1 MAIQDSFN
9 LSKATTSQA
18 YAYKCWY
25 NYNYCGNT
33 MKISSKDMGEITQTW
48 NGELKNWRATASN
61 DENAYEIE
69 DDDYSTAKLNGKE
82 SAKDKT
88 GYDGGKGGMI
98 ARGAVDLASGV
109 AGTLA
114 ATIGNKV
121 ANKIAGKVVKVVAGK
136 AAGEASKK
144 LVGEA
149 AKNIAEKTV
158 SKSATEAAKKAAT
171 EAATKAGEKAAE
183 AGVAGFVGKAA
194 EKAAAKAA
202 EKAAEKGAEKGAE
215 AGAKAAEKVTK
226 AGKKIGWIITAPLAL
241 ATGTAYMAKKPNKD
255 EKEACDELQN
265 TMQDAQASLAAAQD
279 DMSSAGDEIV
289 DLSDEAQAYNEDAN
303 DEIEDKKTEYDMY
316 KASYDALMEK
326 VNNGEAL
333 TEDEKALMKE
343 LVPMMQQLGVDIGD
357 LSDETTDNVSEI
369 YDEMGTYQDTYD
381 NAAST
386 MGEVEGATDYA
397 ESFDEATRIMCYVE
411 AGSQTLNT
419 ASGGKAA
426 LQAGKFA
433 ASGGIF
439 TAWAWAFAA
448 AGAAG
453 AAMSG
458 VGAAQQYQWA
468 GDVGTEIHM
477 RRDTQDLNATTTD
490 MYDENIDAYAG
501 QMEGVEDLELE
512 IPEDM
517 SDPEGMSEQLG
528 EESSAV
534 LGQNTTPDGTTG
546 AVVTGGT
553 NTSATTTTSTN
564 TPDDKDKDKNK
575 A

>member
-25 NYNYCGNT
+25 NYNYGGNT

-98 ARGAVDLASGV
+98 ANGVGDVVASGF
-109 AGTLA
+109 A
-114 ATIGNKV
+114 AVG
-121 ANKIAGKVVKVVAGK
+121 GKVV
-136 AAGEASKK
+136 
-144 LVGEA
+144 
-149 AKNIAEKTV
+149 AKGM
-158 SKSATEAAKKAAT
+158 AKIGLGYKDTLGGHAAT
-171 EAATKAGEKAAE
+171 EDAGKGKLSDIATVIMASA
-183 AGVAGFVGKAA
+183 V
-194 EKAAAKAA
+194 AAKYYIA
-202 EKAAEKGAEKGAE
+202 
-215 AGAKAAEKVTK
+215 
-226 AGKKIGWIITAPLAL
+226 
-241 ATGTAYMAKKPNKD
+241 KPNKVQ
-255 EKEACDELQN
+255 KEACDELQN
-265 TMQDAQASLAAAQD
+265 TMQDAKASLAAAQD

-289 DLSDEAQAYNEDAN
+289 DLSDQAQAYNEDAN

-326 VNNGEAL
+326 VNSGESL

-357 LSDETTDNVSEI
+357 LSDETTDNVGEI

-386 MGEVEGATDYA
+386 MGEVEGVTDYA
-397 ESFDEATRIMCYVE
+397 ESFDSTTRAMCYVE
-411 AGSQTLNT
+411 AGAQTVNGISAGL
-419 ASGGKAA
+419 AAARLAGKAFV
-426 LQAGKFA
+426 G
-433 ASGGIF
+433 
-439 TAWAWAFAA
+439 WAFAA
-448 AGAAG
+448 IGAA
-453 AAMSG
+453 AAASSG
-458 VGAAQQYQWA
+458 IAATQQFNWA
-468 GDVGTEIHM
+468 GKVGDEINA
-477 RRDTQDLNATTTD
+477 RKETQDINATTTD

-534 LGQNTTPDGTTG
+534 LTQNTTPDGTTG
-546 AVVTGGT
+546 AVVIGGT

>member
-25 NYNYCGNT
+25 NYNYGGNT

-98 ARGAVDLASGV
+98 ANSVGDAALSVAGAVTGKIV
-109 AGTLA
+109 
-114 ATIGNKV
+114 GN
-121 ANKIAGKVVKVVAGK
+121 AAGK
-136 AAGEASKK
+136 ALNSAGAC
-144 LVGEA
+144 VVNNG
-149 AKNIAEKTV
+149 
-158 SKSATEAAKKAAT
+158 
-171 EAATKAGEKAAE
+171 
-183 AGVAGFVGKAA
+183 GKAA
-194 EKAAAKAA
+194 IQSGGKTVNLSDIATVVMASAVAAKYYIA
-202 EKAAEKGAEKGAE
+202 
-215 AGAKAAEKVTK
+215 
-226 AGKKIGWIITAPLAL
+226 
-241 ATGTAYMAKKPNKD
+241 KPNKD
-255 EKEACDELQN
+255 QKEACDELQN

-316 KASYDALMEK
+316 KASYDALIEK
-326 VNNGEAL
+326 VNSGESL
-333 TEDEKALMKE
+333 TEDEKALMQE

-357 LSDETTDNVSEI
+357 LSNETTDNVGEI

-386 MGEVEGATDYA
+386 MGEVEGVTDYA
-397 ESFDEATRIMCYVE
+397 ESFDGATRTSCYVE
-411 AGSQTLNT
+411 AGAQTVNATSAGL
-419 ASGGKAA
+419 AAARLAGKAFV
-426 LQAGKFA
+426 G
-433 ASGGIF
+433 
-439 TAWAWAFAA
+439 WAFAA
-448 AGAAG
+448 IGVAA
-453 AAMSG
+453 AASSG
-458 VGAAQQYQWA
+458 VAAAQQFKWA
-468 GDVGTEIHM
+468 GDVGTEIGL
-477 RRDTQDLNATTTD
+477 RKETQDLNSTTTD
-490 MYDENIDAYAG
+490 MYDENIDIYAG

-517 SDPEGMSEQLG
+517 EDPEGMSEQLG

-534 LGQNTTPDGTTG
+534 LAQNTTPDGTTG

>member
-25 NYNYCGNT
+25 NYNYGGNT

-98 ARGAVDLASGV
+98 ANSVGDAALSVAGAVTGKIV
-109 AGTLA
+109 
-114 ATIGNKV
+114 GN
-121 ANKIAGKVVKVVAGK
+121 
-136 AAGEASKK
+136 AAGRILNSAGACVVNSGGQAAIQSSGKTIKLSDIATVVMASA
-144 LVGEA
+144 VA
-149 AKNIAEKTV
+149 AKYYIA
-158 SKSATEAAKKAAT
+158 
-171 EAATKAGEKAAE
+171 
-183 AGVAGFVGKAA
+183 
-194 EKAAAKAA
+194 
-202 EKAAEKGAEKGAE
+202 
-215 AGAKAAEKVTK
+215 
-226 AGKKIGWIITAPLAL
+226 
-241 ATGTAYMAKKPNKD
+241 KPNKVQ
-255 EKEACDELQN
+255 KEACDELQN

-279 DMSSAGDEIV
+279 DMTTAGDEIV

-316 KASYDALMEK
+316 KVSYDALMEK
-326 VNNGEAL
+326 VNSGESL

-357 LSDETTDNVSEI
+357 LSDETTDNVGEI

-386 MGEVEGATDYA
+386 MGEVEGVTDYA
-397 ESFDEATRIMCYVE
+397 ESFDGATRTSCYVE
-411 AGSQTLNT
+411 AGAQTVNGISAGSAAARLV
-419 ASGGKAA
+419 GKTFV
-426 LQAGKFA
+426 G
-433 ASGGIF
+433 
-439 TAWAWAFAA
+439 WAFAA
-448 AGAAG
+448 MGFAA
-453 AAMSG
+453 AASSG
-458 VGAAQQYQWA
+458 IAAKEQFDWA
-468 GDVGTEIHM
+468 GKVGNEINA
-477 RRDTQDLNATTTD
+477 RKETQDLNTTTTD
-490 MYDENIDAYAG
+490 MYDENIDIYAG

-512 IPEDM
+512 IPEGM
-517 SDPEGMSEQLG
+517 EDPEGMSEQLG

-534 LGQNTTPDGTTG
+534 LAQNTTPDGTTG
-546 AVVTGGT
+546 AAGTGGT

>member
-25 NYNYCGNT
+25 NYNYGGNT

-98 ARGAVDLASGV
+98 ANSVGDAALSVAGAVTGKIV
-109 AGTLA
+109 
-114 ATIGNKV
+114 GN
-121 ANKIAGKVVKVVAGK
+121 AAGK
-136 AAGEASKK
+136 ALNSAGAC
-144 LVGEA
+144 VVNNG
-149 AKNIAEKTV
+149 
-158 SKSATEAAKKAAT
+158 
-171 EAATKAGEKAAE
+171 
-183 AGVAGFVGKAA
+183 GKAA
-194 EKAAAKAA
+194 IQSGGKTVNLSDIATVVMASAVAAKYYIA
-202 EKAAEKGAEKGAE
+202 
-215 AGAKAAEKVTK
+215 
-226 AGKKIGWIITAPLAL
+226 
-241 ATGTAYMAKKPNKD
+241 KPNKD
-255 EKEACDELQN
+255 QKEACDELQN

-316 KASYDALMEK
+316 KASYDALIEK
-326 VNNGEAL
+326 VNSGESL
-333 TEDEKALMKE
+333 TEDEKALMQE

-357 LSDETTDNVSEI
+357 LSNETTDNVGEI

-386 MGEVEGATDYA
+386 MGEVEGVTDYA
-397 ESFDEATRIMCYVE
+397 ESFDGATRTSCYVE
-411 AGSQTLNT
+411 AGAQTVNATSAGL
-419 ASGGKAA
+419 AAARLAGKAFV
-426 LQAGKFA
+426 G
-433 ASGGIF
+433 
-439 TAWAWAFAA
+439 WAFAA
-448 AGAAG
+448 IGVAA
-453 AAMSG
+453 AASSG
-458 VGAAQQYQWA
+458 VAAAQQFKWA
-468 GDVGTEIHM
+468 GDVGTEIGL
-477 RRDTQDLNATTTD
+477 RKETQDINATTTD
-490 MYDENIDAYAG
+490 MYDENIDIYAG

-517 SDPEGMSEQLG
+517 EDPEGMSEQLG

-534 LGQNTTPDGTTG
+534 LAQNTTPDGTTG

-564 TPDDKDKDKNK
+564 APDDKDKDKNTNK

>member
-25 NYNYCGNT
+25 NYNYGGNT

-98 ARGAVDLASGV
+98 ARGVTDTALSATG
-109 AGTLA
+109 
-114 ATIGNKV
+114 ATISYIGVNVIGTKASQTV
-121 ANKIAGKVVKVVAGK
+121 ANGLGNMM
-136 AAGEASKK
+136 G
-144 LVGEA
+144 
-149 AKNIAEKTV
+149 
-158 SKSATEAAKKAAT
+158 KKAAS
-171 EAATKAGEKAAE
+171 KAVDKLGEGGLAE
-183 AGVAGFVGKAA
+183 SQGKTGTFIVA
-194 EKAAAKAA
+194 
-202 EKAAEKGAEKGAE
+202 
-215 AGAKAAEKVTK
+215 
-226 AGKKIGWIITAPLAL
+226 APLSL
-241 ATGTAYMAKKPNKD
+241 AVGTAYMAKKPNKD
-255 EKEACDELQN
+255 QKEACDELQN
-265 TMQDAQASLAAAQD
+265 TMQDAQASLAAAQE

-357 LSDETTDNVSEI
+357 LSDETTDNVGEI

-386 MGEVEGATDYA
+386 MGEVEGVTDYA
-397 ESFDEATRIMCYVE
+397 ESFDEATRTMCYVE
-411 AGSQTLNT
+411 GAAQTLNA
-419 ASGGKAA
+419 ASGAKAA

-439 TAWAWAFAA
+439 TAWAWGFAA
-448 AGAAG
+448 MGAAG

-458 VGAAQQYQWA
+458 IGTAQQFQWA
-468 GDVGTEIHM
+468 GDVGTEIHA
-477 RRDTQDLNATTTD
+477 RKATQDLNSTTTD
-490 MYDENIDAYAG
+490 MYDENIDIYAG

-517 SDPEGMSEQLG
+517 EDPEGMSEQLG

-534 LGQNTTPDGTTG
+534 LAQNTTPDGTTG

>member
-25 NYNYCGNT
+25 NYNYGGNT

-98 ARGAVDLASGV
+98 ANSVGDFALSVAGAVTGKIVGNAVGRTLNSAGACVVNSGGQAAIQSSGKTVKLSDIATVVMASAV
-109 AGTLA
+109 
-114 ATIGNKV
+114 
-121 ANKIAGKVVKVVAGK
+121 
-136 AAGEASKK
+136 
-144 LVGEA
+144 A
-149 AKNIAEKTV
+149 AKYYIA
-158 SKSATEAAKKAAT
+158 
-171 EAATKAGEKAAE
+171 
-183 AGVAGFVGKAA
+183 
-194 EKAAAKAA
+194 
-202 EKAAEKGAEKGAE
+202 
-215 AGAKAAEKVTK
+215 
-226 AGKKIGWIITAPLAL
+226 
-241 ATGTAYMAKKPNKD
+241 KPNK
-255 EKEACDELQN
+255 EQKEACDELQN
-265 TMQDAQASLAAAQD
+265 TMQDAKASLAAAQD
-279 DMSSAGDEIV
+279 DMTTAGDEIV

-326 VNNGEAL
+326 VNSGESL

-343 LVPMMQQLGVDIGD
+343 LVPIMQQLGVDIGD
-357 LSDETTDNVSEI
+357 LSDETTDNVGEI
-369 YDEMGTYQDTYD
+369 YDEMGTYQDVYD

-386 MGEVEGATDYA
+386 MGEVEGVTDYA
-397 ESFDEATRIMCYVE
+397 ESFDGATRAMCYVE
-411 AGSQTLNT
+411 AGAQTVNGISAGL
-419 ASGGKAA
+419 AAARLAGKAFV
-426 LQAGKFA
+426 G
-433 ASGGIF
+433 
-439 TAWAWAFAA
+439 WAFAA
-448 AGAAG
+448 IGAA
-453 AAMSG
+453 AAASSG
-458 VGAAQQYQWA
+458 IAAKEQFDWA
-468 GDVGTEIHM
+468 GKVGNEINA
-477 RRDTQDLNATTTD
+477 RKETQDLNATTIS

-517 SDPEGMSEQLG
+517 EDPEGMSEQLG

-534 LGQNTTPDGTTG
+534 LAQTTPPEGTTG
-546 AVVTGGT
+546 AAGTGGT
-553 NTSATTTTSTN
+553 NTSTPTTNSTN
-564 TPDDKDKDKNK
+564 NPDDKDKDKNK

>member
-25 NYNYCGNT
+25 NYNYGGNT

-98 ARGAVDLASGV
+98 ANSVGDFALSVAGAVTGKIVGNAVGRTLNSAGACVVNSGGQAAIQSSGKTVKLSDIATVVMASAV
-109 AGTLA
+109 
-114 ATIGNKV
+114 
-121 ANKIAGKVVKVVAGK
+121 
-136 AAGEASKK
+136 
-144 LVGEA
+144 A
-149 AKNIAEKTV
+149 AKYYIA
-158 SKSATEAAKKAAT
+158 
-171 EAATKAGEKAAE
+171 
-183 AGVAGFVGKAA
+183 
-194 EKAAAKAA
+194 
-202 EKAAEKGAEKGAE
+202 
-215 AGAKAAEKVTK
+215 
-226 AGKKIGWIITAPLAL
+226 
-241 ATGTAYMAKKPNKD
+241 KPNK
-255 EKEACDELQN
+255 EQKEACDELQN
-265 TMQDAQASLAAAQD
+265 TMQDAKASLAAAQD
-279 DMSSAGDEIV
+279 DMTTAGDEIV

-326 VNNGEAL
+326 VNSGESL

-343 LVPMMQQLGVDIGD
+343 LVPIMQQLGVDIGD
-357 LSDETTDNVSEI
+357 LSDETTDNVGEI
-369 YDEMGTYQDTYD
+369 YDEMGTYQDVYD

-386 MGEVEGATDYA
+386 MGEVEGVTDYA
-397 ESFDEATRIMCYVE
+397 ESFDGATRAMCYVE
-411 AGSQTLNT
+411 AGAQTVNGISAGL
-419 ASGGKAA
+419 AAARLAGKAFV
-426 LQAGKFA
+426 G
-433 ASGGIF
+433 
-439 TAWAWAFAA
+439 WAFAA
-448 AGAAG
+448 IGAA
-453 AAMSG
+453 AAASSG
-458 VGAAQQYQWA
+458 IAAKEQFNWA
-468 GDVGTEIHM
+468 GKVGDEINA
-477 RRDTQDLNATTTD
+477 RKETQDLNATTIS

-534 LGQNTTPDGTTG
+534 LAQTTPPEGTTG
-546 AVVTGGT
+546 AAGTGGT
-553 NTSATTTTSTN
+553 NTSTPTTNFTN
-564 TPDDKDKDKNK
+564 NPDDKDKDKNK

>member
-25 NYNYCGNT
+25 NYNYGGNT

-98 ARGAVDLASGV
+98 ARGVTDA
-109 AGTLA
+109 TLA
-114 ATIGNKV
+114 A
-121 ANKIAGKVVKVVAGK
+121 ANVVVTPVVKK
-136 AAGEASKK
+136 A
-144 LVGEA
+144 V
-149 AKNIAEKTV
+149 T
-158 SKSATEAAKKAAT
+158 KAAT
-171 EAATKAGEKAAE
+171 EMSKKGLNKMTAKS
-183 AGVAGFVGKAA
+183 A
-194 EKAAAKAA
+194 EKAAKKGV
-202 EKAAEKGAEKGAE
+202 EKSQEQLAKGA
-215 AGAKAAEKVTK
+215 
-226 AGKKIGWIITAPLAL
+226 GKSIGCIVGCTLGF

-289 DLSDEAQAYNEDAN
+289 SLSDEAQAYNEDAN
-303 DEIEDKKTEYDMY
+303 SEIEDKKTEYDMY

-326 VNNGEAL
+326 VNSGESL

-357 LSDETTDNVSEI
+357 LSDETTDSVGEI

-386 MGEVEGATDYA
+386 MGEVEGVTDYA
-397 ESFDEATRIMCYVE
+397 ESFDSTTRTMCYVE
-411 AGSQTLNT
+411 AGSQTLN
-419 ASGGKAA
+419 
-426 LQAGKFA
+426 A
-433 ASGGIF
+433 ASSAKSSYEAFALASSGSWAFGA
-439 TAWAWAFAA
+439 TAWAYAFGVM
-448 AGAAG
+448 GASG

-458 VGAAQQYQWA
+458 VGAKQQFDWA
-468 GDVGTEIHM
+468 GDVGNEINA
-477 RRDTQDLNATTTD
+477 RKETQDLNATTIS

-517 SDPEGMSEQLG
+517 EDPEGMSEQLG
-528 EESSAV
+528 EESGAV
-534 LGQNTTPDGTTG
+534 LAQNTTSDGTTG

-553 NTSATTTTSTN
+553 NTFATTTSTKA
-564 TPDDKDKDKNK
+564 PDDKDKDKNK

>member
-25 NYNYCGNT
+25 NYNYGGNT

-98 ARGAVDLASGV
+98 ARGVVDTALGA
-109 AGTLA
+109 AG
-114 ATIGNKV
+114 ATISYIGVNVLGKSASQSV
-121 ANKIAGKVVKVVAGK
+121 ANGLG
-136 AAGEASKK
+136 
-144 LVGEA
+144 
-149 AKNIAEKTV
+149 NIM
-158 SKSATEAAKKAAT
+158 
-171 EAATKAGEKAAE
+171 GEKAASKAVDKLGE
-183 AGVAGFVGKAA
+183 GGLAQSQGKTGVF
-194 EKAAAKAA
+194 
-202 EKAAEKGAEKGAE
+202 
-215 AGAKAAEKVTK
+215 
-226 AGKKIGWIITAPLAL
+226 IIAAPLSL
-241 ATGTAYMAKKPNKD
+241 AVGTAYMAKKPNKD

-265 TMQDAQASLAAAQD
+265 TMKDAQASLAAAQD
-279 DMSSAGDEIV
+279 DMSTAGDEIV
-289 DLSDEAQAYNEDAN
+289 DLSDQAQVYNEDAN
-303 DEIEDKKTEYDMY
+303 GEIEDRKTEYDMY

-326 VNNGEAL
+326 VKSGESL
-333 TEDEKALMKE
+333 TEDEKALLKE
-343 LVPMMQQLGVDIGD
+343 LVPLLQQLGIDIGD
-357 LSDETTDNVSEI
+357 LSAETTEAVGEI
-369 YDEMGTYQDTYD
+369 YDEMGTYQDVYD

-386 MGEVEGATDYA
+386 MGEVEGVTDYA
-397 ESFDEATRIMCYVE
+397 EGFDEATRTMCYFE
-411 AGSQTLNT
+411 GAAQTLNA
-419 ASGGKAA
+419 ASGTKAA

-439 TAWAWAFAA
+439 TAWAWGFAA
-448 AGAAG
+448 MGAAG

-458 VGAAQQYQWA
+458 IGTAQQFQWA
-468 GDVGTEIHM
+468 GEVGTEIGL
-477 RRDTQDLNATTTD
+477 RKATQDLNATTIS
-490 MYDENIDAYAG
+490 MYDENIDIYAG

-517 SDPEGMSEQLG
+517 EDPEGLSEQLG
-528 EESSAV
+528 EESNAV
-534 LGQNTTPDGTTG
+534 LTQTTPPEGTTG
-546 AVVTGGT
+546 AAGTGGT
-553 NTSATTTTSTN
+553 NTSTPTTNSTN
-564 TPDDKDKDKNK
+564 NPDDKDKDKNK

>member
-25 NYNYCGNT
+25 NYNYGGNT

-98 ARGAVDLASGV
+98 ANGVGDVLASGF
-109 AGTLA
+109 A
-114 ATIGNKV
+114 AVG
-121 ANKIAGKVVKVVAGK
+121 GKVV
-136 AAGEASKK
+136 
-144 LVGEA
+144 
-149 AKNIAEKTV
+149 AKGM
-158 SKSATEAAKKAAT
+158 AKIGLGYKDT
-171 EAATKAGEKAAE
+171 LGGHAATKD
-183 AGVAGFVGKAA
+183 VGKGNLSDIATVIMA
-194 EKAAAKAA
+194 SAVAAKYYIA
-202 EKAAEKGAEKGAE
+202 
-215 AGAKAAEKVTK
+215 
-226 AGKKIGWIITAPLAL
+226 
-241 ATGTAYMAKKPNKD
+241 KPNK
-255 EKEACDELQN
+255 EQKEACDELQN

-279 DMSSAGDEIV
+279 DMSSAGDEVV

-326 VNNGEAL
+326 VNSGESL
-333 TEDEKALMKE
+333 TEDEKALMQE

-357 LSDETTDNVSEI
+357 LSDETTDNVGEI

-386 MGEVEGATDYA
+386 MGEVEGVTDYA
-397 ESFDEATRIMCYVE
+397 EGFDSATRTMCYVE
-411 AGSQTLNT
+411 SGAQTLNAT
-419 ASGGKAA
+419 GAGLAAARLAGKAFV
-426 LQAGKFA
+426 G
-433 ASGGIF
+433 
-439 TAWAWAFAA
+439 WAFAA
-448 AGAAG
+448 IGVAA
-453 AAMSG
+453 AASSG
-458 VGAAQQYQWA
+458 IAAAQQFKWA
-468 GDVGTEIHM
+468 GEVGTEIGL
-477 RRDTQDLNATTTD
+477 RKETQDLNATTTD
-490 MYDENIDAYAG
+490 MYDENIDIYAG

-517 SDPEGMSEQLG
+517 EDPEGMSEQLG

-534 LGQNTTPDGTTG
+534 LAQNTTPDGTTG

>member
-25 NYNYCGNT
+25 NYNYGGNT

-98 ARGAVDLASGV
+98 ANGVGDVVASGF
-109 AGTLA
+109 A
-114 ATIGNKV
+114 AVG
-121 ANKIAGKVVKVVAGK
+121 GKVV
-136 AAGEASKK
+136 
-144 LVGEA
+144 
-149 AKNIAEKTV
+149 AKGM
-158 SKSATEAAKKAAT
+158 AKIGLGYKDTLGGHAAT
-171 EAATKAGEKAAE
+171 EDAGKGKLSDIATVIMASA
-183 AGVAGFVGKAA
+183 V
-194 EKAAAKAA
+194 AAKYYIA
-202 EKAAEKGAEKGAE
+202 
-215 AGAKAAEKVTK
+215 
-226 AGKKIGWIITAPLAL
+226 
-241 ATGTAYMAKKPNKD
+241 KPNKVQ
-255 EKEACDELQN
+255 KEACDELQN
-265 TMQDAQASLAAAQD
+265 TMQDAKASLAAAQD

-289 DLSDEAQAYNEDAN
+289 DLSDQAQAYNEDAN

-326 VNNGEAL
+326 VNSGESL

-343 LVPMMQQLGVDIGD
+343 LVAMMQQLGVDIGD
-357 LSDETTDNVSEI
+357 LSDETTDNVGEI

-386 MGEVEGATDYA
+386 MGEVEGVTDYA
-397 ESFDEATRIMCYVE
+397 ESFDSTTRAMCYVE
-411 AGSQTLNT
+411 AGAQTVNGISAGL
-419 ASGGKAA
+419 AAARLAGKAFV
-426 LQAGKFA
+426 G
-433 ASGGIF
+433 
-439 TAWAWAFAA
+439 WAFAA
-448 AGAAG
+448 IGAA
-453 AAMSG
+453 AAASSG
-458 VGAAQQYQWA
+458 IAATQQFKWA
-468 GDVGTEIHM
+468 GDVGTEINA
-477 RRDTQDLNATTTD
+477 RKETQDLNATTIS
-490 MYDENIDAYAG
+490 MYDENIDVYAG

-517 SDPEGMSEQLG
+517 EDPEGMSEQLG

-534 LGQNTTPDGTTG
+534 LAQNTTPDGTTG

-553 NTSATTTTSTN
+553 NTSTPTTTSTN
-564 TPDDKDKDKNK
+564 IPDDKDKDKNK

>member
-25 NYNYCGNT
+25 NYNYGGNT

-69 DDDYSTAKLNGKE
+69 DDDYSAAKLNGKE

-98 ARGAVDLASGV
+98 ANSVGDAALSVAGAVTGKIVGNAVGRTLNSAGACVVNSG
-109 AGTLA
+109 
-114 ATIGNKV
+114 
-121 ANKIAGKVVKVVAGK
+121 GK
-136 AAGEASKK
+136 AAIQSSGKTVKLSDIATVVMASA
-144 LVGEA
+144 VA
-149 AKNIAEKTV
+149 AKYYIA
-158 SKSATEAAKKAAT
+158 
-171 EAATKAGEKAAE
+171 
-183 AGVAGFVGKAA
+183 
-194 EKAAAKAA
+194 
-202 EKAAEKGAEKGAE
+202 
-215 AGAKAAEKVTK
+215 
-226 AGKKIGWIITAPLAL
+226 
-241 ATGTAYMAKKPNKD
+241 KPNK
-255 EKEACDELQN
+255 EQKEACDELQN
-265 TMQDAQASLAAAQD
+265 TMQDAKASLAAAQD

-326 VNNGEAL
+326 VNSGESL

-343 LVPMMQQLGVDIGD
+343 LVPIMQQLGVDIGD
-357 LSDETTDNVSEI
+357 LSDETTDNVGEI
-369 YDEMGTYQDTYD
+369 YDEMGTYQDVYD

-386 MGEVEGATDYA
+386 MGEVEGVTDYA
-397 ESFDEATRIMCYVE
+397 ESFDGATRAMCYVE
-411 AGSQTLNT
+411 AGAQTVNGISAGL
-419 ASGGKAA
+419 AAARLAGKAFV
-426 LQAGKFA
+426 G
-433 ASGGIF
+433 
-439 TAWAWAFAA
+439 WAFAA
-448 AGAAG
+448 IGAA
-453 AAMSG
+453 AAASSG
-458 VGAAQQYQWA
+458 IAATQQFKWA
-468 GDVGTEIHM
+468 GDVGTEINA
-477 RRDTQDLNATTTD
+477 RKETQDLNATTIS
-490 MYDENIDAYAG
+490 MYDENIDVYAG

-534 LGQNTTPDGTTG
+534 LAQTTPPEGTTG
-546 AVVTGGT
+546 VVGTGGT
-553 NTSATTTTSTN
+553 NTSTPTTNSTN
-564 TPDDKDKDKNK
+564 NPDDKDKDKNK

>member
-25 NYNYCGNT
+25 NYNYGGNT

-98 ARGAVDLASGV
+98 ANSVGDFALSVAGAVTGKIVGNAVGRTLNSAGACVVNSGGQAAIQSSGKTVKLSDIATVVMASAV
-109 AGTLA
+109 
-114 ATIGNKV
+114 
-121 ANKIAGKVVKVVAGK
+121 
-136 AAGEASKK
+136 
-144 LVGEA
+144 A
-149 AKNIAEKTV
+149 AKYYIA
-158 SKSATEAAKKAAT
+158 
-171 EAATKAGEKAAE
+171 
-183 AGVAGFVGKAA
+183 
-194 EKAAAKAA
+194 
-202 EKAAEKGAEKGAE
+202 
-215 AGAKAAEKVTK
+215 
-226 AGKKIGWIITAPLAL
+226 
-241 ATGTAYMAKKPNKD
+241 KPNK
-255 EKEACDELQN
+255 EQKEACDELQN
-265 TMQDAQASLAAAQD
+265 TMQDAKASLAAAQD
-279 DMSSAGDEIV
+279 DMTTAGDEIV

-326 VNNGEAL
+326 VNSGESL

-343 LVPMMQQLGVDIGD
+343 LVPIMQQLGVDIGD
-357 LSDETTDNVSEI
+357 LSDETTDNVGEI
-369 YDEMGTYQDTYD
+369 YDEMGTYQDVYD

-386 MGEVEGATDYA
+386 MGEVEGVTDYA
-397 ESFDEATRIMCYVE
+397 ESFDGATRAMCYVE
-411 AGSQTLNT
+411 AGAQTVNGISAGL
-419 ASGGKAA
+419 AAARLAGKAFV
-426 LQAGKFA
+426 G
-433 ASGGIF
+433 
-439 TAWAWAFAA
+439 WAFAA
-448 AGAAG
+448 IGAA
-453 AAMSG
+453 AAASSG
-458 VGAAQQYQWA
+458 IAAKEQFDWA
-468 GDVGTEIHM
+468 GKVGNEINA
-477 RRDTQDLNATTTD
+477 RKETQDLNATTIS

-534 LGQNTTPDGTTG
+534 LAQNTTPDGTTG

-564 TPDDKDKDKNK
+564 IPDDKDKDKNK

>member
-25 NYNYCGNT
+25 NYNYGGNT

-98 ARGAVDLASGV
+98 ANGVGDVVASGF
-109 AGTLA
+109 A
-114 ATIGNKV
+114 ALGGKV
-121 ANKIAGKVVKVVAGK
+121 AAKGMAKIGLGYADTLGGHTATKDTGKGK
-136 AAGEASKK
+136 LSDIATVIMASA
-144 LVGEA
+144 VA
-149 AKNIAEKTV
+149 AKYYIA
-158 SKSATEAAKKAAT
+158 
-171 EAATKAGEKAAE
+171 
-183 AGVAGFVGKAA
+183 
-194 EKAAAKAA
+194 
-202 EKAAEKGAEKGAE
+202 
-215 AGAKAAEKVTK
+215 
-226 AGKKIGWIITAPLAL
+226 
-241 ATGTAYMAKKPNKD
+241 KPNKVQ
-255 EKEACDELQN
+255 KEACDELQN
-265 TMQDAQASLAAAQD
+265 TMQDAKASLAAAQD
-279 DMSSAGDEIV
+279 DMTTAGDEIV
-289 DLSDEAQAYNEDAN
+289 DLSDQAQVYNEDAN
-303 DEIEDKKTEYDMY
+303 GEIEDKKTEYDMY

-326 VNNGEAL
+326 VKSGESL

-357 LSDETTDNVSEI
+357 LSDETTDNVGEI

-386 MGEVEGATDYA
+386 MGEVEGVTDYA
-397 ESFDEATRIMCYVE
+397 EGFDSATRTMCYVE
-411 AGSQTLNT
+411 GGAQTVNGISAGL
-419 ASGGKAA
+419 AAARLAGKAFV
-426 LQAGKFA
+426 G
-433 ASGGIF
+433 
-439 TAWAWAFAA
+439 WAFAA
-448 AGAAG
+448 IGAA
-453 AAMSG
+453 AAASSG
-458 VGAAQQYQWA
+458 IAATQQFKWA
-468 GDVGTEIHM
+468 GDVGTEINA
-477 RRDTQDLNATTTD
+477 RKETQDLNATTIS
-490 MYDENIDAYAG
+490 MYDENIDVYAG

-517 SDPEGMSEQLG
+517 EDPEGMSEQLG

-534 LGQNTTPDGTTG
+534 LAQNTTPDGTTG

-575 A
+575 T

>member
-25 NYNYCGNT
+25 NYNYGGNT

-61 DENAYEIE
+61 DENAYEID

-88 GYDGGKGGMI
+88 GYNGSSTGMVVNGI
-98 ARGAVDLASGV
+98 NRALISAAGAGATV
-109 AGTLA
+109 A
-114 ATIGNKV
+114 ATTLGTKVGIGITK
-121 ANKIAGKVVKVVAGK
+121 KLTGK
-136 AAGEASKK
+136 AA
-144 LVGEA
+144 
-149 AKNIAEKTV
+149 EKTIEATTKKAGEEAV
-158 SKSATEAAKKAAT
+158 KKATEEATKKGLD
-171 EAATKAGEKAAE
+171 EAATKAAQETAKKTAE
-183 AGVAGFVGKAA
+183 EGTKKTAS
-194 EKAAAKAA
+194 AAKVSAYIAA
-202 EKAAEKGAEKGAE
+202 GIAIA
-215 AGAKAAEKVTK
+215 
-226 AGKKIGWIITAPLAL
+226 TALK
-241 ATGTAYMAKKPNKD
+241 YRVSKPNKT
-255 EKEACDELQN
+255 EKNACDELQN
-265 TMQDAQASLAAAQD
+265 TMKDAQASLAAAQD

-289 DLSDEAQAYNEDAN
+289 SLSDEAQAYNEDAN

-326 VNNGEAL
+326 ANSGESL

-357 LSDETTDNVSEI
+357 LSDETTDNVGEI
-369 YDEMGTYQDTYD
+369 YDEMGTYQDAYD

-386 MGEVEGATDYA
+386 MGEVEGVTDYA
-397 ESFDEATRIMCYVE
+397 ESFDSATRTMCYVE
-411 AGSQTLNT
+411 AGSQTLN
-419 ASGGKAA
+419 
-426 LQAGKFA
+426 A
-433 ASGGIF
+433 ASGAMAGAKLLAGGFWNWALGI
-439 TAWAWAFAA
+439 ASIA
-448 AGAAG
+448 AGASSG
-453 AAMSG
+453 IAAKE
-458 VGAAQQYQWA
+458 QFDWA
-468 GDVGTEIHM
+468 GDVGTEIHA
-477 RRDTQDLNATTTD
+477 RKATQDLNATTTD
-490 MYDENIDAYAG
+490 MYDENIDIYAG

-517 SDPEGMSEQLG
+517 SDPEGLSEQLG

-534 LGQNTTPDGTTG
+534 LAQNTTPDGTTG

-564 TPDDKDKDKNK
+564 SPDDKDKDKNK

>member
-25 NYNYCGNT
+25 NYNYGGNT

-98 ARGAVDLASGV
+98 ANSVGDAVAGGVAAVGVGTVMKGVGTAMVKIGSKTAADGAVSVSGFGSAGQDVIAASNKTVGKKSAKLSDIATV
-109 AGTLA
+109 VLA
-114 ATIGNKV
+114 AAV
-121 ANKIAGKVVKVVAGK
+121 
-136 AAGEASKK
+136 
-144 LVGEA
+144 A
-149 AKNIAEKTV
+149 AKYYIA
-158 SKSATEAAKKAAT
+158 
-171 EAATKAGEKAAE
+171 
-183 AGVAGFVGKAA
+183 
-194 EKAAAKAA
+194 
-202 EKAAEKGAEKGAE
+202 
-215 AGAKAAEKVTK
+215 
-226 AGKKIGWIITAPLAL
+226 
-241 ATGTAYMAKKPNKD
+241 KPNKD
-255 EKEACDELQN
+255 QKEACDELQN

-316 KASYDALMEK
+316 KASYDALIEK
-326 VNNGEAL
+326 VNSGESL
-333 TEDEKALMKE
+333 TEDEKALMQE

-357 LSDETTDNVSEI
+357 LSDETTDNVGEI

-386 MGEVEGATDYA
+386 MGEVEGVTDYA
-397 ESFDEATRIMCYVE
+397 ESFDGATRTSCYIE
-411 AGSQTLNT
+411 SGAQTLNAT
-419 ASGGKAA
+419 GAGLAAARLAGKAFV
-426 LQAGKFA
+426 G
-433 ASGGIF
+433 
-439 TAWAWAFAA
+439 WAFAA
-448 AGAAG
+448 IGVAA
-453 AAMSG
+453 AASSG
-458 VGAAQQYQWA
+458 VAAAQQIKWA
-468 GDVGTEIHM
+468 GDVGTEIGL
-477 RRDTQDLNATTTD
+477 RKETQDINATTTD
-490 MYDENIDAYAG
+490 MYDENIDIYAG

-517 SDPEGMSEQLG
+517 EDPEGMSEQLG

-534 LGQNTTPDGTTG
+534 LAQNTTSDGTTG

-553 NTSATTTTSTN
+553 NTFATTTTSTN

>member
-25 NYNYCGNT
+25 NYNYGGNT

-98 ARGAVDLASGV
+98 ANSVGDAALSVAGAVTGKLV
-109 AGTLA
+109 
-114 ATIGNKV
+114 GN
-121 ANKIAGKVVKVVAGK
+121 AAGK
-136 AAGEASKK
+136 ALNSAGAC
-144 LVGEA
+144 VMNNG
-149 AKNIAEKTV
+149 
-158 SKSATEAAKKAAT
+158 
-171 EAATKAGEKAAE
+171 
-183 AGVAGFVGKAA
+183 GKAA
-194 EKAAAKAA
+194 IQSGGKTVNLSDIATVVMASAVAAKYYIA
-202 EKAAEKGAEKGAE
+202 
-215 AGAKAAEKVTK
+215 
-226 AGKKIGWIITAPLAL
+226 
-241 ATGTAYMAKKPNKD
+241 KPNKD
-255 EKEACDELQN
+255 QKEACDELQN

-316 KASYDALMEK
+316 KASYDALIEK
-326 VNNGEAL
+326 VNSGESL
-333 TEDEKALMKE
+333 TEDEKALMQE

-357 LSDETTDNVSEI
+357 LSNETTDNVGEI

-386 MGEVEGATDYA
+386 MGEVEGVTDYA
-397 ESFDEATRIMCYVE
+397 ESFDGATRTSCYVE
-411 AGSQTLNT
+411 AGAQTVNATSAGL
-419 ASGGKAA
+419 AAARLAGKAFV
-426 LQAGKFA
+426 G
-433 ASGGIF
+433 
-439 TAWAWAFAA
+439 WAFAA
-448 AGAAG
+448 MGVAA
-453 AAMSG
+453 AASSG
-458 VGAAQQYQWA
+458 VAAAQQFKWA
-468 GDVGTEIHM
+468 GDVGTEIGL
-477 RRDTQDLNATTTD
+477 RKETQDINATTTD
-490 MYDENIDAYAG
+490 MYDENIDIYAG

-517 SDPEGMSEQLG
+517 EDPEGMSEQLG

-534 LGQNTTPDGTTG
+534 LAQNTTPDGTTG

-564 TPDDKDKDKNK
+564 APDDKDKDKNK

>member
-25 NYNYCGNT
+25 NYNYGGNT

-98 ARGAVDLASGV
+98 ANGVGDVVASGF
-109 AGTLA
+109 A
-114 ATIGNKV
+114 AVG
-121 ANKIAGKVVKVVAGK
+121 GKVV
-136 AAGEASKK
+136 
-144 LVGEA
+144 
-149 AKNIAEKTV
+149 AKGM
-158 SKSATEAAKKAAT
+158 AKIGLGYKDTLGGHAAT
-171 EAATKAGEKAAE
+171 EDAGKGKLSDIATVIMASA
-183 AGVAGFVGKAA
+183 V
-194 EKAAAKAA
+194 AAKYYIA
-202 EKAAEKGAEKGAE
+202 
-215 AGAKAAEKVTK
+215 
-226 AGKKIGWIITAPLAL
+226 
-241 ATGTAYMAKKPNKD
+241 KPNKVQ
-255 EKEACDELQN
+255 KEACDELQN
-265 TMQDAQASLAAAQD
+265 TMQDAKASLAAAQD

-289 DLSDEAQAYNEDAN
+289 DLSDQAQAYNEDAN

-326 VNNGEAL
+326 VNSGESL

-357 LSDETTDNVSEI
+357 LSDETTDNVGEI

-386 MGEVEGATDYA
+386 MGEVEGVTDYA
-397 ESFDEATRIMCYVE
+397 ESFDSTTRAMCYVE
-411 AGSQTLNT
+411 AGAQTVNGISAGL
-419 ASGGKAA
+419 AAARLAGKAFV
-426 LQAGKFA
+426 G
-433 ASGGIF
+433 
-439 TAWAWAFAA
+439 WAFAA
-448 AGAAG
+448 IGAA
-453 AAMSG
+453 AAASSG
-458 VGAAQQYQWA
+458 IAATQQFNWA
-468 GDVGTEIHM
+468 GKVGDEINA
-477 RRDTQDLNATTTD
+477 RKETQDINATTTD

-534 LGQNTTPDGTTG
+534 LGQNTTPDGATG

>member
-25 NYNYCGNT
+25 NYNYGGNT

-98 ARGAVDLASGV
+98 ANSVGDFALSVAGAVTGKIVGNAVGRTLNSAGACVVNSGGQAAIQSSGKTVKLSDIATVVMASAV
-109 AGTLA
+109 
-114 ATIGNKV
+114 
-121 ANKIAGKVVKVVAGK
+121 
-136 AAGEASKK
+136 
-144 LVGEA
+144 A
-149 AKNIAEKTV
+149 AKYYIA
-158 SKSATEAAKKAAT
+158 
-171 EAATKAGEKAAE
+171 
-183 AGVAGFVGKAA
+183 
-194 EKAAAKAA
+194 
-202 EKAAEKGAEKGAE
+202 
-215 AGAKAAEKVTK
+215 
-226 AGKKIGWIITAPLAL
+226 
-241 ATGTAYMAKKPNKD
+241 KPNK
-255 EKEACDELQN
+255 EQKEACDELQN
-265 TMQDAQASLAAAQD
+265 TMQDAKASLAAAQD
-279 DMSSAGDEIV
+279 DMTTAGDEIV

-316 KASYDALMEK
+316 KASYDALMDK
-326 VNNGEAL
+326 VNSGESL

-357 LSDETTDNVSEI
+357 LSDETTDNVGEI

-386 MGEVEGATDYA
+386 MGEVEGVTDYA
-397 ESFDEATRIMCYVE
+397 ESFDSTTRAMCYVE
-411 AGSQTLNT
+411 AGSQTVNGISAGL
-419 ASGGKAA
+419 AAARLAGKAFV
-426 LQAGKFA
+426 G
-433 ASGGIF
+433 
-439 TAWAWAFAA
+439 WAFAA
-448 AGAAG
+448 IGAA
-453 AAMSG
+453 AAASSG
-458 VGAAQQYQWA
+458 IAAKEQFNWA
-468 GDVGTEIHM
+468 GKVGNEINA
-477 RRDTQDLNATTTD
+477 RKETQDLNATTIS

-534 LGQNTTPDGTTG
+534 LAQNTPPDGTTG

>member
-25 NYNYCGNT
+25 NYNYGGNT

-98 ARGAVDLASGV
+98 ANSVGDFALSVAGAVTGKIVGNAVGRTLNSAGACVVNSGGQAAIQSSGKTVKLSDIATVVMASAV
-109 AGTLA
+109 
-114 ATIGNKV
+114 
-121 ANKIAGKVVKVVAGK
+121 
-136 AAGEASKK
+136 
-144 LVGEA
+144 A
-149 AKNIAEKTV
+149 AKYYIA
-158 SKSATEAAKKAAT
+158 
-171 EAATKAGEKAAE
+171 
-183 AGVAGFVGKAA
+183 
-194 EKAAAKAA
+194 
-202 EKAAEKGAEKGAE
+202 
-215 AGAKAAEKVTK
+215 
-226 AGKKIGWIITAPLAL
+226 
-241 ATGTAYMAKKPNKD
+241 KPNK
-255 EKEACDELQN
+255 EQKEACDELQN
-265 TMQDAQASLAAAQD
+265 TMQDAKASLAAAQD
-279 DMSSAGDEIV
+279 DMTTAGDEIV

-326 VNNGEAL
+326 VNSGESL

-343 LVPMMQQLGVDIGD
+343 LVPIMQQLGVDIGD
-357 LSDETTDNVSEI
+357 LSDETTDNVGEI
-369 YDEMGTYQDTYD
+369 YDEIGTYQDVYD

-386 MGEVEGATDYA
+386 MGEVEGVTDYA
-397 ESFDEATRIMCYVE
+397 ESFDGATRAMCYVE
-411 AGSQTLNT
+411 AGAQTVNGISAGL
-419 ASGGKAA
+419 AAARLAGKAFV
-426 LQAGKFA
+426 G
-433 ASGGIF
+433 
-439 TAWAWAFAA
+439 WAFAA
-448 AGAAG
+448 IGAA
-453 AAMSG
+453 AAASSG
-458 VGAAQQYQWA
+458 IAAKEQFNWA
-468 GDVGTEIHM
+468 GKVGNEINA
-477 RRDTQDLNATTTD
+477 RKETQDLNATTIS

-534 LGQNTTPDGTTG
+534 LAQTTPPEGTTG
-546 AVVTGGT
+546 AAGTGGT
-553 NTSATTTTSTN
+553 NTSTPTTNSTN
-564 TPDDKDKDKNK
+564 NPDDKDKDKNK

>member
-25 NYNYCGNT
+25 NYNYGGNT

-69 DDDYSTAKLNGKE
+69 DDDYSAAKLNGKE

-88 GYDGGKGGMI
+88 GYEGGGKGKMW
-98 ARGAVDLASGV
+98 ARGSLDFASGT
-109 AGTLA
+109 AGALA
-114 ATIGNKV
+114 TTIGNKV
-121 ANKIAGKVVKVVAGK
+121 ANNVVD
-136 AAGEASKK
+136 K
-144 LVGEA
+144 LTGGVA
-149 AKNIAEKTV
+149 AKAV
-158 SKSATEAAKKAAT
+158 
-171 EAATKAGEKAAE
+171 EKAA
-183 AGVAGFVGKAA
+183 AKATT
-194 EKAAAKAA
+194 KAAAKAA
-202 EKAAEKGAEKGAE
+202 EKGGEKAAQEAAEKTT
-215 AGAKAAEKVTK
+215 EKVTS
-226 AGKKIGWIITAPLAL
+226 AGKNVGWIITAPLAL
-241 ATGTAYMAKKPNKD
+241 ATGTAYMASKPNQ
-255 EKEACDELQN
+255 EQKEACDELQN

-279 DMSSAGDEIV
+279 DMSTAGDEIV
-289 DLSDEAQAYNEDAN
+289 DLSDQAQVYNEDAN

-326 VNNGEAL
+326 ANSGEAL
-333 TEDEKALMKE
+333 SEDEKALLKE
-343 LVPMMQQLGVDIGD
+343 LVPLMQQLGVDIGD
-357 LSDETTDNVSEI
+357 TQEETTDTVGEI

-386 MGEVEGATDYA
+386 MGEVEGVTDYA
-397 ESFDEATRIMCYVE
+397 ESFDGATRTLCYVE
-411 AGSQTLNT
+411 GAAQTLNV

-439 TAWAWAFAA
+439 TAWAWGFAA

-458 VGAAQQYQWA
+458 VGAAQQFQWA
-468 GDVGTEIHM
+468 GDVGTEIGL
-477 RRDTQDLNATTTD
+477 RKETQDINATTTD

-534 LGQNTTPDGTTG
+534 LGQNTTQDGTTG

-564 TPDDKDKDKNK
+564 IPEDKDKDKNK

>member
-25 NYNYCGNT
+25 NYNYGGNT

-98 ARGAVDLASGV
+98 ANSVGDFALSVAGAVTGKIVGNAVGRTLNSAGACVVNSGGQAAIQSSGKTVKLSDIATVVMASAV
-109 AGTLA
+109 
-114 ATIGNKV
+114 
-121 ANKIAGKVVKVVAGK
+121 
-136 AAGEASKK
+136 
-144 LVGEA
+144 A
-149 AKNIAEKTV
+149 AKYYIA
-158 SKSATEAAKKAAT
+158 
-171 EAATKAGEKAAE
+171 
-183 AGVAGFVGKAA
+183 
-194 EKAAAKAA
+194 
-202 EKAAEKGAEKGAE
+202 
-215 AGAKAAEKVTK
+215 
-226 AGKKIGWIITAPLAL
+226 
-241 ATGTAYMAKKPNKD
+241 KPNK
-255 EKEACDELQN
+255 EQKEACDELQN
-265 TMQDAQASLAAAQD
+265 TMQDAKASLAAAQD
-279 DMSSAGDEIV
+279 DMTTAGDEIV

-326 VNNGEAL
+326 VNSGESL

-343 LVPMMQQLGVDIGD
+343 LVPIMQQLGVDIGD
-357 LSDETTDNVSEI
+357 LSDETTDNVGEI
-369 YDEMGTYQDTYD
+369 YDEMGTYQDVYD

-386 MGEVEGATDYA
+386 MGEVEGVTDYA
-397 ESFDEATRIMCYVE
+397 ESFDGATRAMCYVE
-411 AGSQTLNT
+411 AGAQTVNGISAGL
-419 ASGGKAA
+419 AAARLAGKAFV
-426 LQAGKFA
+426 G
-433 ASGGIF
+433 
-439 TAWAWAFAA
+439 WAFAA
-448 AGAAG
+448 IGAA
-453 AAMSG
+453 AAASSG
-458 VGAAQQYQWA
+458 IAAKEQFNWA
-468 GDVGTEIHM
+468 GKVGDEINA
-477 RRDTQDLNATTTD
+477 RKETQDLNATTIS

-517 SDPEGMSEQLG
+517 EDPEGMSEQLG

-534 LGQNTTPDGTTG
+534 LAQTTPPEGTTG
-546 AVVTGGT
+546 AAGTGGT
-553 NTSATTTTSTN
+553 NTSTPTTNSTN
-564 TPDDKDKDKNK
+564 NPDDKDKDKNK

>member
-25 NYNYCGNT
+25 NYNYGGNT

-98 ARGAVDLASGV
+98 AGGVGDALGSAVGAVATGAATGAIRGWVGGV
-109 AGTLA
+109 ANT
-114 ATIGNKV
+114 
-121 ANKIAGKVVKVVAGK
+121 AGGAIKN
-136 AAGEASKK
+136 ASKSV
-144 LVGEA
+144 LG
-149 AKNIAEKTV
+149 KNSV
-158 SKSATEAAKKAAT
+158 
-171 EAATKAGEKAAE
+171 
-183 AGVAGFVGKAA
+183 
-194 EKAAAKAA
+194 
-202 EKAAEKGAEKGAE
+202 
-215 AGAKAAEKVTK
+215 K
-226 AGKKIGWIITAPLAL
+226 AGKKEAKGSAYLVATLAIATALKYRL
-241 ATGTAYMAKKPNKD
+241 SKPNK
-255 EKEACDELQN
+255 EQKKACDELQN
-265 TMQDAQASLAAAQD
+265 TMQDAKASLAAAQD
-279 DMSSAGDEIV
+279 DMTTAGDEIV
-289 DLSDEAQAYNEDAN
+289 DFSDQAQVYNEDAN

-316 KASYDALMEK
+316 KVSYDALMEK
-326 VNNGEAL
+326 VKSGESL

-357 LSDETTDNVSEI
+357 LSDETTDNVAEI
-369 YDEMGTYQDTYD
+369 YDKMGTYQDTYD
-381 NAAST
+381 NAAET
-386 MGEVEGATDYA
+386 MAEVEGVTDYA
-397 ESFDEATRIMCYVE
+397 ENFDEATRTMCYVE
-411 AGSQTLNT
+411 GFAQGLN
-419 ASGGKAA
+419 
-426 LQAGKFA
+426 A
-433 ASGGIF
+433 ASGATAGAKLMAGGWWNWALGI
-439 TAWAWAFAA
+439 ASIA
-448 AGAAG
+448 AGAS
-453 AAMSG
+453 SG
-458 VGAAQQYQWA
+458 FASAEQFDWA
-468 GDVGTEIHM
+468 GKVGNEINA
-477 RRDTQDLNATTTD
+477 RKETQDLNATTTD

-517 SDPEGMSEQLG
+517 SDPEGMAEQLG

-534 LGQNTTPDGTTG
+534 LAQNTTPDGTTG

-553 NTSATTTTSTN
+553 NTFATTTSTKA
-564 TPDDKDKDKNK
+564 PDDKDKDKNK